1 MTRRVMLDACRVLIA
16 QVPALRFFSPEA
28 LLADPQ
34 QAIEWL
40 RFVEAQ
46 SGHGDA
52 DAGRGAELASTPVPP
67 PMTAA
72 AAAVGSQG
80 YLQASHAGSAPP
92 LQAGLQGS
100 AAAAPEGPLMSS
112 VPYASDAYAQPHASD
127 AYAERLIELELDVL
141 LRSLEDRA
149 PPRAA
154 QRRDE
159 CGRFVQ
165 AAALPGFVQAAALPG
180 RMPAIDASVAPQVPL
195 QSLPVVQEAVPFPT
209 SLPPSPPE
217 PPAPR
222 YGTVVGFLARGPGME
237 PPVLSLSLVF
247 GAVGA
252 AGAAL
257 SAHQSEMA
265 SIFPVFFGAV
275 CLSLAAFSVSN
286 ALLCGDEL
294 ARAWAFVIPLH
305 PLPLTALL
313 LLVPADDLLRAKES
327 MDSFR
332 VPGTVLVG
340 AIGAVTAT
348 MPRPLRWKCMV
359 VAGFLLSTAS
369 NFGVATYL
377 LDERLSF
384 IYEMFPYHLSTLGSL
399 ALTLLCQKVIKEFI
413 GQQIMVRAAPK
424 PLTML
429 PWVSVNFEDGGVN
442 ERVTRA
448 CLAGAFA
455 CICLLVVSH
464 HLLLFREQREE
475 WGMRRDAADA
485 MPTGSHGGGRGGG
498 MVPQVATL
506 FAFYTLGLC
515 VLAAALPTSAD
526 LRRGR
531 QFLLVVTVLM
541 LTSAVETV
549 RNLWPRVAALPD
561 EASAPYHHALLAG
574 RVLLWLAAVVGT
586 ASGAAC
592 RWRFVKLVPCADAT
606 LGLVM
611 LLGIFLTHAR
621 ATSFRDAL
629 HMPVASSCST
639 GFCHAAGDASF
650 GWVLAVCATNVAL
663 LLMLGVSLSPAS
675 RAGLAARAKHSLRVR
690 FLEPRVL
697 LRF

>member
-1 MTRRVMLDACRVLIA
+1 
-16 QVPALRFFSPEA
+16 
-28 LLADPQ
+28 
-34 QAIEWL
+34 
-40 RFVEAQ
+40 
-46 SGHGDA
+46 
-52 DAGRGAELASTPVPP
+52 
-67 PMTAA
+67 
-72 AAAVGSQG
+72 
-80 YLQASHAGSAPP
+80 
-92 LQAGLQGS
+92 
-100 AAAAPEGPLMSS
+100 
-112 VPYASDAYAQPHASD
+112 
-127 AYAERLIELELDVL
+127 
-141 LRSLEDRA
+141 
-149 PPRAA
+149 
-154 QRRDE
+154 
-159 CGRFVQ
+159 
-165 AAALPGFVQAAALPG
+165 
-180 RMPAIDASVAPQVPL
+180 
-195 QSLPVVQEAVPFPT
+195 
-209 SLPPSPPE
+209 
-217 PPAPR
+217 
-222 YGTVVGFLARGPGME
+222 
-237 PPVLSLSLVF
+237 
-247 GAVGA
+247 
-252 AGAAL
+252 
-257 SAHQSEMA
+257 
-265 SIFPVFFGAV
+265 
-275 CLSLAAFSVSN
+275 
-286 ALLCGDEL
+286 
-294 ARAWAFVIPLH
+294 
-305 PLPLTALL
+305 
-313 LLVPADDLLRAKES
+313 
-327 MDSFR
+327 
-332 VPGTVLVG
+332 
-340 AIGAVTAT
+340 
-348 MPRPLRWKCMV
+348 MV

-697 LRF
+697 KAFDRVRGECGFYHLVVL

>member
-1 MTRRVMLDACRVLIA
+1 MPPPGMPASVHSLPVALAVPMPAMPMPMPSERRDLWDMW
-16 QVPALRFFSPEA
+16 
-28 LLADPQ
+28 LA
-34 QAIEWL
+34 
-40 RFVEAQ
+40 
-46 SGHGDA
+46 
-52 DAGRGAELASTPVPP
+52 VPP
-67 PMTAA
+67 PGHLSLLGGT
-72 AAAVGSQG
+72 
-80 YLQASHAGSAPP
+80 PP
-92 LQAGLQGS
+92 PS
-100 AAAAPEGPLMSS
+100 PPEGGATA
-112 VPYASDAYAQPHASD
+112 VPS
-127 AYAERLIELELDVL
+127 
-141 LRSLEDRA
+141 
-149 PPRAA
+149 
-154 QRRDE
+154 
-159 CGRFVQ
+159 F
-165 AAALPGFVQAAALPG
+165 ALPVPLHLLPPG
-180 RMPAIDASVAPQVPL
+180 AGGASQPGVAPQVPL
-195 QSLPVVQEAVPFPT
+195 QSLLVVQEDVPFPT

-327 MDSFR
+327 VDIFR
-332 VPGTVLVG
+332 LPGTVLVG

-384 IYEMFPYHLSTLGSL
+384 ICEMFPYHLSALGSL
-399 ALTLLCQKVIKEFI
+399 ALTLLCQKAIKEFI
-413 GQQIMVRAAPK
+413 GQQIVVRAAPK
-424 PLTML
+424 PTML
-429 PWVSVNFEDGGVN
+429 PWVSVNFEDGGAN

-455 CICLLVVSH
+455 CICLLIVSH

-531 QFLLVVTVLM
+531 RFLLVVTVLM
-541 LTSAVETV
+541 LASAVGTV

-574 RVLLWLAAVVGT
+574 RVLLWLAALVGT

-611 LLGIFLTHAR
+611 LLGILLTHAR

-690 FLEPRVL
+690 FMEPRVL